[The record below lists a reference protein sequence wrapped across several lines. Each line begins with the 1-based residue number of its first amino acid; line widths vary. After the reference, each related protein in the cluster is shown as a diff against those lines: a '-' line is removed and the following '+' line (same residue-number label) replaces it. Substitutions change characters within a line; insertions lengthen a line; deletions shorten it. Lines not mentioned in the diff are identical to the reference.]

1 MAING
6 QNAAAIKALVTGATT
21 TEADF
26 RTGTDHIIDQV
37 DANESEVVPEPGA
50 KFYTA
55 SGNYTVPAG
64 VAKVLVTGISGGGG
78 GGTENSSGSAGGGGG
93 GARVFKTEVS
103 VTGGDVHVV
112 SVGAGGS
119 AGSSGGATSLGS
131 LVVMNGGANGGNA
144 NSSSNQNGGAGG
156 TISGNHSGGVTHNG
170 GTGTSGTY
178 VRGYGA
184 TGMALMPTGYVANN
198 YTNATTGN
206 REDKRGWGGTRT
218 SGGYDGFLIIEVGE

>member
-1 MAING
+1 MPIDSIDKSIIEG
-6 QNAAAIKALVTGATT
+6 YVTAVGT
-21 TEADF
+21 TEASF
-26 RTGTDHIIDQV
+26 RTGMSHIIDQV
-37 DANESEVVPEPGA
+37 DASESEVLPEPGS

-78 GGTENSSGSAGGGGG
+78 GGTENSNGYAGGGGG

-112 SVGAGGS
+112 SIGAGGS
-119 AGSSGGATSLGS
+119 AGSSGDATSLGS

-144 NSSSNQNGGAGG
+144 NSSSNQSGGAGG

-170 GTGTSGTY
+170 GTGTAGTY
-178 VRGYGA
+178 ARGYGA

-206 REDKRGWGGTRT
+206 REDKRGWGGTRN